1 MVANTAP
8 IFTKKANIATDGLT
22 GMGAPIL
29 AAANDFTGAG
39 ANNALVFTAGAEG
52 AYIRRLHFKAAGSNV
67 ASLARIFINNG
78 AVNTT
83 STNNKLFDDMPLPIT
98 TASITGQTGPG
109 LDFVMEMAIPAGY
122 RIYVGLATAVAS
134 GWVVTPIAGD
144 Y

>member
-22 GMGAPIL
+22 GMGAPIS